1 MQLYPAI
8 DLRQGHCVRLMRGD
22 FAQQTQYHHNPL
34 EVAQDFIKQGAD
46 WLHVVDL
53 DAAKDPQQR
62 QTQII
67 RDLLQANVINLQ
79 LGGGIRE
86 AEQINDWL
94 ALGVQRVIIGSQA
107 VNNPSLVRDWLKK
120 FGAEQIVLALDVR
133 LDIKNVPYVAAHG
146 WQKLTQHKLIDL
158 LNYYQTVNLRHLL
171 CTDIDRDGTLSGPNT
186 ALYQQLLQLFPKIQ
200 LQASGG
206 ISSLADLQLLRTE
219 QVHGAV
225 IGRALYEGKFTFKE
239 ALQC

>member
-1 MQLYPAI
+1 M
-8 DLRQGHCVRLMRGD
+8 
-22 FAQQTQYHHNPL
+22 
-34 EVAQDFIKQGAD
+34 
-46 WLHVVDL
+46 
-53 DAAKDPQQR
+53 
-62 QTQII
+62 
-67 RDLLQANVINLQ
+67 
-79 LGGGIRE
+79 
-86 AEQINDWL
+86 
-94 ALGVQRVIIGSQA
+94 
-107 VNNPSLVRDWLKK
+107 
-120 FGAEQIVLALDVR
+120 
-133 LDIKNVPYVAAHG
+133 
-146 WQKLTQHKLIDL
+146 DL